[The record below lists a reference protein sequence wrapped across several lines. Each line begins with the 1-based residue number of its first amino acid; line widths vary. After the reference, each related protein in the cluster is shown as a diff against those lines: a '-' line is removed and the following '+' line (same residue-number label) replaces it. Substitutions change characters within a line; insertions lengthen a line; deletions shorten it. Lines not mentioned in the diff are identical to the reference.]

1 MEVTEVNEVMWPLA
15 TKLKTI
21 VMTRKTFVYNFE
33 RSDNF
38 VNFERSDNFNNINS
52 IMKKQY
58 NKPSMEVVMIQQW
71 NMLCSSPGAR
81 SLSGEGLEMPDGG
94 VLGDDDDDV

>member
-21 VMTRKTFVYNFE
+21 VMTRKTFVDNSVNFNNFE

-38 VNFERSDNFNNINS
+38 KNINS
-52 IMKKQY
+52 NMKKEYTMPQ
-58 NKPSMEVVMIQQW
+58 MEVVKIQQTQ
-71 NMLCSSPGAR
+71 MLCSSPGAR
-81 SLSGEGLEMPDGG
+81 SFSNDDGLIWIPEMD
-94 VLGDDDDDV
+94 GDDN

>member
-38 VNFERSDNFNNINS
+38 NNINS

-58 NKPSMEVVMIQQW
+58 KKPSMEVVMIQQW

>member
-21 VMTRKTFVYNFE
+21 VMTRKTFVDNFE

-38 VNFERSDNFNNINS
+38 VNFERSDNF
-52 IMKKQY
+52 KKY
-58 NKPSMEVVMIQQW
+58 KE
-71 NMLCSSPGAR
+71 L
-81 SLSGEGLEMPDGG
+81 
-94 VLGDDDDDV
+94 